1 MTLYAFKFNQS
12 SKRVLLIPLNY
23 LVIFRKKTYVSNFD
37 QKSNCSFVFLYF
49 YFQNWFLFKV
59 FLIINAYKFFHL
71 LLLICYKSITK
82 YLQIYFL

>member
-37 QKSNCSFVFLYF
+37 QKSNCSFVSIYSFFL
-49 YFQNWFLFKV
+49 N
-59 FLIINAYKFFHL
+59 
-71 LLLICYKSITK
+71 
-82 YLQIYFL
+82 